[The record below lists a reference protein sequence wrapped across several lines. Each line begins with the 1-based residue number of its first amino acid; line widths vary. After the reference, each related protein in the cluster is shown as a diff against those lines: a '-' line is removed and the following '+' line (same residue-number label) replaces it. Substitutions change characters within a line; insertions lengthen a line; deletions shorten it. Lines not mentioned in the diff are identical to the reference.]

1 MSSVLAGTLAAG
13 RGVWALA
20 WGQMAEVVRLAQG
33 IMWVEMHVPLNKSH
47 WLPAK
52 TGGGGHK
59 VTEFT
64 SNIHFPIHT
73 PVLSHRTLT
82 IEMSCVAQE

>member
-52 TGGGGHK
+52 TGGGGTK
-59 VTEFT
+59 
-64 SNIHFPIHT
+64 
-73 PVLSHRTLT
+73 
-82 IEMSCVAQE
+82 